1 MKEKSAPFSLTCL
14 LDPGFQRE
22 VEKLRISVLQAKLVE
37 NHLDDR
43 LAGGVVVDRQ
53 GLVLDV
59 SAENSRV
66 YLDYHLS

>member
-1 MKEKSAPFSLTCL
+1 M
-14 LDPGFQRE
+14 
-22 VEKLRISVLQAKLVE
+22 LQAKLVE

-53 GLVLDV
+53 GFVLDV